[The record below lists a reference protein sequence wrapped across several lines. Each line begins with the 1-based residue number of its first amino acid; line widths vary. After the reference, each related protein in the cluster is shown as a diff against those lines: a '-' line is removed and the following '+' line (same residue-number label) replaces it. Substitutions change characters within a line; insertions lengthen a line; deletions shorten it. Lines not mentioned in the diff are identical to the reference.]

1 MPFRHRKIAAFAAIA
16 ALSGMVFAQTTDRKV
31 KVVTSS
37 AERYGAHLVGQL
49 DGRTIDLYCYNSVP
63 ECVVAKPAEYLMA
76 DAPAD
81 KRIYADCFN
90 VYLNAL
96 DKNGR
101 RGDKIGLYC
110 LVPP

>member
-16 ALSGMVFAQTTDRKV
+16 ALSGTALAQTTDRKV

-49 DGRTIDLYCYNSVP
+49 DGRTVDLICYNTAP
-63 ECVVAKPAEYLMA
+63 ECVVAKAAEYLMA

-81 KRIYADCFN
+81 KYTYTDCFN
-90 VYLNAL
+90 VYLYTS
-96 DKNGR
+96 DKNGG

-110 LVPP
+110 LVSP

>member
-1 MPFRHRKIAAFAAIA
+1 MPFRHLRIAAFAAIA
-16 ALSGMVFAQTTDRKV
+16 ALSGIVFAQTTDRKV

-37 AERYGAHLVGQL
+37 ADRYGAHLVGQL
-49 DGRTIDLYCYNSVP
+49 DGRTVDLYCYNTVP
-63 ECVVAKPAEYLMA
+63 ECVVAKPSEYLMA

-81 KRIYADCFN
+81 NYIYADCFN
-90 VYLNAL
+90 VYLYTS
-96 DKNGR
+96 DKNGG